1 MRYPPT
7 YKDTVHSPTDCEVS
21 TVLTDKDSLTDILWG
36 KVTYDRMWAIHRRK
50 NTITNRLR
58 GAGKLVFY
66 LLRDCDV
73 HNDRLWGTFTATYRY
88 VLTDRLCCTFRQIVL
103 YLLIDCVVLTDRWC
117 CTTADYIVL
126 TDRLCCTVLTD
137 RLCCTY
143 RHIELYLPTYCI
155 VLTDILCCTYRQIV
169 TRWQICSYR
178 PLQIHGINYDDL

>member
-1 MRYPPT
+1 MSIYWQIKIHSPTYCEVRYLWQDVSYPPT
-7 YKDTVHSPTDCEVS
+7 KKHNNQQIVRCRATCVLLTQRLWCSQRQIVRYLYSDIQICTHRQIVLYFPTDCV
-21 TVLTDKDSLTDILWG
+21 
-36 KVTYDRMWAIHRRK
+36 
-50 NTITNRLR
+50 
-58 GAGKLVFY
+58 
-66 LLRDCDV
+66 
-73 HNDRLWGTFTATYRY
+73 
-88 VLTDRLCCTFRQIVL
+88 VLTDRLCCTHRQMVL
-103 YLLIDCVVLTDRWC
+103 YL
-117 CTTADYIVL
+117 TADYIVL